1 MSSDQK
7 RVAKPLHV
15 LVSSQ
20 TLGAL
25 CALGDVGRGE
35 VVRMTESNVLPIEWD
50 EGSELKVR
58 CIENKCLLF
67 LAFLHLGTEIP
78 PLYRDT
84 TSLPSLHVH

>member
-1 MSSDQK
+1 M
-7 RVAKPLHV
+7 AKPFHV
-15 LVSSQ
+15 LVPSQ

-25 CALGDVGRGE
+25 CALRDVGGEGE
-35 VVRMTESNVLPIEWD
+35 VVRMTESNVPPIEWD
-50 EGSELKVR
+50 EGSELKMR

-67 LAFLHLGTEIP
+67 LSFLHLGTESP

>member
-1 MSSDQK
+1 MNSKAFTCVSAKSD
-7 RVAKPLHV
+7 PGS
-15 LVSSQ
+15 LVCP
-20 TLGAL
+20 GG
-25 CALGDVGRGE
+25 CGGE
-35 VVRMTESNVLPIEWD
+35 GVVRMTDSNVPPIEWD

-67 LAFLHLGTEIP
+67 LAFLHLGTEFP